1 MNLNLKPIEID
12 PTPETAEEQH
22 TFRPDQSNSNKNNTE
37 NILAGLND
45 DNNANHNDSSSSNEA
60 ASHSSGHND
69 GLPTNEDLPA
79 NRSFGRVETCPDK
92 FTNFEKAE
100 DSMIYSPTKSIL
112 KRSGSLKDGDM
123 SPDRKKKGVA
133 FSSDLPAT
141 TIIQAPVN
149 ENEHEQDDDEE
160 QKADNSNMNTRYRS
174 KSNETGRNSL
184 NRSRDRIENSKYDIP
199 KNIVIRNVSVGKV
212 QDGVAIL
219 LSEDF
224 NVMEIPLSM
233 LPSDVR
239 KGNILKFSIERN
251 IVEEE
256 SRKESIMRLQKEL
269 LHDKELFSDYNK
281 KVEYY
286 KNRKLDS
293 GSPNPRPDINL
304 QGVIDAVHDNLQD
317 TSFLDRS
324 EIVYNERVIV
334 RSSKSNPQNAN
345 KNILPQSLTQ
355 QNVVR
360 K

>member
-1 MNLNLKPIEID
+1 MSNPNPSSTKSEQVLED
-12 PTPETAEEQH
+12 PESNNEQH
-22 TFRPDQSNSNKNNTE
+22 TFRPDQPKDKTE

-45 DNNANHNDSSSSNEA
+45 DNIAHHNDSSSSNES

-69 GLPTNEDLPA
+69 GLALTEENLA
-79 NRSFGRVETCPDK
+79 NPSISRVETCPDK

-112 KRSGSLKDGDM
+112 RRSGSLKDGDV
-123 SPDRKKKGVA
+123 SPERKKKGVA

-149 ENEHEQDDDEE
+149 ENEQEQDEDEE
-160 QKADNSNMNTRYRS
+160 QKLENSYLHSRYRS
-174 KSNETGRNSL
+174 KSNHETGRNSA
-184 NRSRDRIENSKYDIP
+184 NRSRDRIENYKHEAP

-239 KGNILKFSIERN
+239 KGNILKFTIERN

-256 SRKESIMRLQKEL
+256 SRKESITRLQKEL
-269 LHDKELFSDYNK
+269 LLDKELFNDYHN

-286 KNRKLDS
+286 KNRKLENMSAAPKSDA
-293 GSPNPRPDINL
+293 INF
-304 QGVIDAVHDNLQD
+304 QGVIDAVHDNLND
-317 TSFLDRS
+317 NSFLDKS

-334 RSSKSNPQNAN
+334 RSSDKNIPPQNKFA
-345 KNILPQSLTQ
+345 PT
-355 QNVVR
+355 R

>member
-1 MNLNLKPIEID
+1 MNPSTKPSEIQES
-12 PTPETAEEQH
+12 PEAAAEQH
-22 TFRPDQSNSNKNNTE
+22 TFRPDQSKPNKNSTE
-37 NILAGLND
+37 NILAALNTD
-45 DNNANHNDSSSSNEA
+45 HANHDDSSSSNEA

-69 GLPTNEDLPA
+69 GLPTNEDIHA
-79 NRSFGRVETCPDK
+79 NPSISRVETCPDK

-112 KRSGSLKDGDM
+112 KRSGSLKDGDL
-123 SPDRKKKGVA
+123 SPDKKKKGVA

-149 ENEHEQDDDEE
+149 ENEQEQDDDEE
-160 QKADNSNMNTRYRS
+160 QKADSSNMNTRYRS
-174 KSNETGRNSL
+174 KSNETGTNSL
-184 NRSRDRIENSKYDIP
+184 NRSRDRIENYKYDAP

-256 SRKESIMRLQKEL
+256 SRKESIIRLQKEL

-286 KNRKLDS
+286 KNRKLD
-293 GSPNPRPDINL
+293 NPRPDINL

-324 EIVYNERVIV
+324 EIVYNERVLV
-334 RSSKSNPQNAN
+334 RPSKPTPQNTNYAN
-345 KNILPQSLTQ
+345 KNILPQNIT
-355 QNVVR
+355 QNVR